1 MIKSLLHC
9 VKLLSADFNIILT
22 SQINRHVIPVF
33 YRYLQEQDSSKHAEH
48 ATEFKDQISKL
59 VSAADEKGPFFL
71 GSHFS
76 FVDIQIAPWVVRLK
90 RVLTPYR
97 GWPEADPE
105 SRWGKWV
112 KAIEENEYV
121 KATTSTD
128 ELYVDSYARYAENRP
143 NTSQVA
149 NAVNSGRGLP

>member
-1 MIKSLLHC
+1 
-9 VKLLSADFNIILT
+9 
-22 SQINRHVIPVF
+22 
-33 YRYLQEQDSSKHAEH
+33 
-48 ATEFKDQISKL
+48 
-59 VSAADEKGPFFL
+59 
-71 GSHFS
+71 
-76 FVDIQIAPWVVRLK
+76 
-90 RVLTPYR
+90 LTPYR
-97 GWPEADPE
+97 GWPEAEPE